1 MALSPLGWHVFGLP
15 GAHDLVAQGKSAD
28 EIAAALDVSEL
39 TVKRWAQRSRITLPA
54 PTPKGKDERHQRV
67 VDLAQSGRTLD
78 EIAAA
83 TEYSYPAV
91 SNILRKYGVKA
102 VRKWGGSTG
111 PRDLERA
118 EKIASMYRQGVVLE
132 KIGEHFGITRERVRQ
147 VLRKIGVTAQE
158 GGACKLAEHNKAATL
173 AKRNLRTM
181 TKWGLSYDEMKARRK
196 DGTLAAFIQQR
207 NSAGSRGIVWRLLF
221 SEWLDVWLQ
230 SGKLA
235 LRGRGKGHYVM
246 SRIKDEGG
254 YVIGNVHVQLSTENN
269 SQGLAKCR
277 NNKAAH
283 TGVWRIYPGTGKPWV
298 AKYSK
303 TMIGMYATER
313 EAIAARREYVERNRL
328 TVRMRG
334 RGYSIIRG
342 KNGNDRYQVMVG
354 RQYIGTFK
362 TPEAALQARAVAL
375 QQLTQAA

>member
-54 PTPKGKDERHQRV
+54 STPKGKDERHQRV
-67 VDLAQSGRTLD
+67 VDLALSGRTLD

-91 SNILRKYGVKA
+91 SSILRKYGVKA
-102 VRKWGGSTG
+102 VSKWAARG
-111 PRDLERA
+111 PQDLERA
-118 EKIASMYRQGVVLE
+118 EKMASMYRQGIVLE
-132 KIGEHFGITRERVRQ
+132 KIGEHFGITRERARQ

-158 GGACKLAEHNKAATL
+158 GGACKLAEHNKAAII

-181 TKWGLSYDEMKARRK
+181 TKWGLKYGEMKARRK
-196 DGTLAAFIQQR
+196 DGTLTAFIQQR
-207 NSAGSRGIVWRLLF
+207 NSSGSRGIVWRLSF
-221 SEWLDVWLQ
+221 AEWLDVWLQ
-230 SGKLA
+230 SGKMA
-235 LRGRGKGHYVM
+235 LRGRGKDNYCM

-254 YVIGNVHVQLSTENN
+254 YVLGNVHIQRNSDNN

-283 TGVWRIYPGTGKPWV
+283 AGVWRLYPGLAKPWV

-303 TMIGMYATER
+303 TLIGFYATED
-313 EAIAARREYVERNRL
+313 EASAARQDYVERHSL
-328 TVRMRG
+328 TPRIHG
-334 RGYSIIRG
+334 RGYAIIRG

-354 RQYIGTFK
+354 RQYVGTFK
-362 TPEAALQARAVAL
+362 TPEAALQARATAL